1 MLNKIL
7 VPLDGSENA
16 DRGFDLACDL
26 ALKYGA
32 EICLLHV
39 VHAVGDGPVPES
51 QARFADLENM
61 DVREAVWS
69 MGSELLLAATNRAHG
84 KGVGTVEQKLRVGD
98 PAIEI
103 GKQADDMKA
112 DAVIMGRRGLG
123 TLKGLLVGSV
133 SSKVMQLVTCTVVVV
148 T

>member
-1 MLNKIL
+1 MLRKIL

-16 DRGFDLACDL
+16 DRGLDLACDL
-26 ALKYGA
+26 ALKYDA

-39 VHAVGDGPVPES
+39 VHALGDGPVPGP
-51 QARFADLENM
+51 QARFAELENM

-69 MGSELLLAATNRAHG
+69 MGSELLRAAANRAHD
-84 KGVGTVEQKLRVGD
+84 KGIASVDRKLRVGE
-98 PAIEI
+98 PATEI
-103 GKQADDMKA
+103 GKQAEDMKA
-112 DAVIMGRRGLG
+112 DAVIMGRRGIG

-133 SSKVMQLVTCTVVVV
+133 SSKVMQLVPCTCIVV